1 MQRYGRQD
9 QCKASIHFIDNKW
22 EDYRE
27 ALRLIAIHDLA
38 SAGLPL
44 SHEAVAYRSGEWH
57 AKFMRE
63 NHRHIGL
70 SLAAAQDKL
79 REISPNKTGSF
90 KLHELFLH

>member
-9 QCKASIHFIDNKW
+9 QSKASIHFIDNKW

-38 SAGLPL
+38 AAEMPL
-44 SHEAVAYRSGEWH
+44 SHEAVAFRSGEWH

-63 NHRHIGL
+63 NQRNIGL
-70 SLAAAQDKL
+70 ALAAAQDKL
-79 REISPNKTGSF
+79 REISPNKTSSF
-90 KLHELFLH
+90 RVHELFLQ